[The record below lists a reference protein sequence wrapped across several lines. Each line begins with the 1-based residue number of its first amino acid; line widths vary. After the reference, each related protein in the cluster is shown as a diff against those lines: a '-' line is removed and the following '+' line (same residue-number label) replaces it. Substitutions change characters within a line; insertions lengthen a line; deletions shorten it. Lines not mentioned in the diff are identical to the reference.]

1 MTTKLKYIT
10 IALIMAISTLLTSVG
25 NVAYAANYSDV
36 LSDLGKDSNFNTNL
50 YPEVSDD
57 YSLQVIQLAESV
69 DNELFVYVYQPSGQA
84 AMLKAA
90 SINIST
96 TIDDKLR
103 YTNYKLEYL
112 NSNGTLFK
120 YLVVDFTVSTDPT
133 RYYDITTVFRP
144 FDANIDKQP
153 DNGNTITEVE
163 YEVGKQYCFSTV
175 NGQANCAVIETETI
189 VVTDK
194 FVGFVRYSN
203 GFSLFPSSCD
213 SHFVAFNTNRP
224 IDSLLEADVYYAQQE
239 HRSSTT
245 AIMGTSNYFGAKTD
259 EYAYLKYTD
268 KVEHQGTGW
277 GAGKYT
283 WNRIETVE
291 DFLKENNIKQNLY
304 TGILFDVAVENT
316 ITEAGMAQLAGKTW
330 VLRFAETDF
339 ARVIDPTISSSIRQK
354 VGDVS
359 ILRLKFEYN
368 GITYNMGV
376 IDNKQSGSDD
386 PINDEQIVVEPS
398 QTIWDI
404 LRVIIM
410 VAVLLLSVIA
420 IFSLIS
426 NLRKDKHDKKK

>member
-1 MTTKLKYIT
+1 MTKTKYIT
-10 IALIMAISTLLTSVG
+10 IALILAIATLLTSFG

-36 LSDLGKDSNFNTNL
+36 LADLGKDSNFNANL
-50 YPEVSDD
+50 YPVVADD

-69 DNELFVYVYQPSGQA
+69 DNELFIYVYQPTGTDEIQA
-84 AMLKAA
+84 T

-96 TIDDKLR
+96 TINDNIS
-103 YTNYKLEYL
+103 YTNYKLTYL

-120 YLVVDFTVSTDPT
+120 YLVNDFVVSTEPT
-133 RYYDITTVFRP
+133 RYYDITSIYRP
-144 FDANIDKQP
+144 FDANIDKHP
-153 DNGNTITEVE
+153 DNGNVITEVA
-163 YEVGKQYCFSTV
+163 YAVGKQYCFSTI
-175 NGQANCAVIETETI
+175 NGQANCAVIEIETVEI
-189 VVTDK
+189 TDK

-224 IDSLLEADVYYAQQE
+224 IDSLLEADVYYTQQE
-239 HRSSTT
+239 HRSTTT
-245 AIMGTSNYFGAKTD
+245 AITGTSNYFDDKVD
-259 EYAYLKYTD
+259 KYAYLKYTD

-283 WNRIETVE
+283 WNRIETV
-291 DFLKENNIKQNLY
+291 DQFLNENNIKQNLY

-368 GITYNMGV
+368 GVTYNLGA
-376 IDNKQSGSDD
+376 IDNKQTGSDD

-410 VAVLLLSVIA
+410 VAVLLLAVIA
-420 IFSLIS
+420 IFSLIGS
-426 NLRKDKHDKKK
+426 LRKDKHDKSK